1 MADEAASWNDLHGRF
16 AVSGIDHSKLYSDR
30 SGVHTNGV
38 EEFFSRLPRF
48 EIGHHHHIAGG
59 YLVRCDRSQRGAKIV
74 GAGATASRSGKCGMM
89 AQTPEQAD

>member
-59 YLVRCDRSQRGAKIV
+59 YLVRCDQESAWREDRRRWSNCEQVRQVRYDGAN
-74 GAGATASRSGKCGMM
+74 AGTG
-89 AQTPEQAD
+89 